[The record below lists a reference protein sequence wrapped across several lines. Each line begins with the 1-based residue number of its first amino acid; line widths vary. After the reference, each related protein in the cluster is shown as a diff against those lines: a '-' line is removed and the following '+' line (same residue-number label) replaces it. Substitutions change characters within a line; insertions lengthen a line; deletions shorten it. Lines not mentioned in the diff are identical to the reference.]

1 MVLEENSDG
10 SDVFWPGYVDAVT
23 NLVLNLLFML
33 TIMIVAVFM
42 FALELSRHKDDNA
55 VPVVKTPTVEVKP
68 ATDTDET
75 AQLNLKAKDEKI
87 ALLERELKVLRKD
100 TQDKLSQDKAAVKNE
115 QHPTQKIVI
124 VKTPLT
130 EAEKRLLQSPATG
143 GAVVVQF
150 LNESV
155 TLTSVEE
162 ESVRK
167 ALSDIAKKRS
177 ARIVVDVPSGFSE
190 AKRLGYYRAMAIRN
204 QLITLNVP
212 ADKIDVSVNEGKS
225 SADNTRVM
233 VMEQ

>member
-1 MVLEENSDG
+1 MVLEENADG
-10 SDVFWPGYVDAVT
+10 ADVFWPGYVDAVT

-42 FALELSRHKDDNA
+42 FALELSRHKDDSP
-55 VPVVKTPTVEVKP
+55 VPTVKVPAAEVKTASVTVE
-68 ATDTDET
+68 A
-75 AQLNLKAKDEKI
+75 AQENLKAKDEKI
-87 ALLERELKVLRKD
+87 ALLEHQLEAMRKANV
-100 TQDKLSQDKAAVKNE
+100 DKQPQDKAIASNS
-115 QHPTQKIVI
+115 QHTAQKIVI

-130 EAEKRLLQSPATG
+130 EAEKRLQQSPSSG

-167 ALSDIAKKRS
+167 ALGDIAKKRS
-177 ARIVVDVPSGFSE
+177 ARIVVEAPSGFSE
-190 AKRLGYYRAMAIRN
+190 AKRLGYYRAMAVRN
-204 QLITLNVP
+204 QLIALNVP
-212 ADKIDVSVNEGKS
+212 ADKIDVAVNEGKS
-225 SADNTRVM
+225 SADNTKVM